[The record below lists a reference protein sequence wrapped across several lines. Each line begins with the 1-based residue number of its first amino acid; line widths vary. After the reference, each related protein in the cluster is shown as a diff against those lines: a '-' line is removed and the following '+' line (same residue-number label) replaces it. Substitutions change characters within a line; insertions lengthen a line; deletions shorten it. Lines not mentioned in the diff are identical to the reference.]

1 MKRALRGL
9 MWVMLSTALVVMAPR
24 ALAQRPPDQAP
35 VDVGQD
41 FNLSWDRSAVPSMIE
56 LVPQKT
62 VIANDRTGL
71 DGYGKLFYTCV
82 SSADTQQGRCPT
94 SDTMDPAANRASTI
108 ALQFREKRSGMR
120 IDVDVEGELL
130 RIQPTAAC
138 FSDYWDQTAHYLWSS
153 QTAECNFRDPAGT
166 ALGLRIQQRELE
178 KLVAG
183 HWVATLSID
192 LRKPPSQLLLKNDFR
207 LELAITDRDAVAIY
221 FPQFDEI
228 APHVGMNLRYDPIAQ
243 TVGGGTTVD
252 MCLYDGLGSQA
263 AYLGVT
269 VRDSGARAPGPL
281 GFSAWHRDSGGSGDS
296 ERLDYTVT
304 LDHSGALIPMRNGIE
319 EQLTGIDSAKL
330 KLVLLPGMSQPVFCV
345 HTPLRL
351 NMPRVPIAE
360 KQPGYYRGDLKVEL
374 RVPTGVP

>member
-24 ALAQRPPDQAP
+24 AFAQRLPETHPSSIKEKKT
-35 VDVGQD
+35 
-41 FNLSWDRSAVPSMIE
+41 LSYDRGSSPGGIELLARRTLAGYSTDASYGYGRIHLTCRSAADS
-56 LVPQKT
+56 
-62 VIANDRTGL
+62 AN
-71 DGYGKLFYTCV
+71 
-82 SSADTQQGRCPT
+82 GRCPVA
-94 SDTMDPAANRASTI
+94 DTGETGTGFTNIPLRFTEA
-108 ALQFREKRSGMR
+108 RSGMQTDVIVR
-120 IDVDVEGELL
+120 GTLQRAYGNGVCYRDLWNDVDRAISSSFSATCVRDGAVGTGLELG
-130 RIQPTAAC
+130 IPV
-138 FSDYWDQTAHYLWSS
+138 S
-153 QTAECNFRDPAGT
+153 
-166 ALGLRIQQRELE
+166 ELSR
-178 KLVAG
+178 LVAG
-183 HWVATLSID
+183 HWTA
-192 LRKPPSQLLLKNDFR
+192 QLLLDLRTESAGTAVSTYEFNFD
-207 LELAITDRDAVAIY
+207 LTITDQNAVAIY

-281 GFSAWHRDSGGSGDS
+281 GFSAWHRDSGGSGES

-304 LDHSGALIPMRNGIE
+304 LDHNGAQVPMRNGVE
-319 EQLTGIDSAKL
+319 EQLTGIDSARL

-345 HTPLRL
+345 PTPLRL
-351 NMPRVPIAE
+351 EMPRVPIAE

>member
-1 MKRALRGL
+1 MKRTIRGL

-24 ALAQRPPDQAP
+24 AFAQRPPETHP
-35 VDVGQD
+35 VSTHQD
-41 FNLSWDRSAVPSMIE
+41 IVLSWDRSALPGDVEIQAPRTLIAYDHLDVGRQYGALH
-56 LVPQKT
+56 LVCESNSDSRRG
-62 VIANDRTGL
+62 A
-71 DGYGKLFYTCV
+71 
-82 SSADTQQGRCPT
+82 CPT
-94 SDTMDPAANRASTI
+94 EGDDRFLVGLHELRLTFKESRSQATLELAVLGGVQRAM
-108 ALQFREKRSGMR
+108 SGR
-120 IDVDVEGELL
+120 
-130 RIQPTAAC
+130 AC
-138 FSDYWDQTAHYLWSS
+138 LGDFWQNGQYAPWSS
-153 QTAECNFRDPAGT
+153 YGVPCASDIPVGTGYQLHLPAK
-166 ALGLRIQQRELE
+166 EVE

-183 HWVATLSID
+183 TWTASLS
-192 LRKPPSQLLLKNDFR
+192 
-207 LELAITDRDAVAIY
+207 LELRSPSTKNLATFSYELSFTVTDHNAVAIY

-228 APHVGMNLRYDPIAQ
+228 APHVGMNLRYDPIAH
-243 TVGGGTTVD
+243 TIGGGTTVD

-304 LDHSGALIPMRNGIE
+304 LDHNGAQVPMRNGVE
-319 EQLTGIDSAKL
+319 EQLTGIDSARL

-345 HTPLRL
+345 PTPLRL
-351 NMPRVPIAE
+351 EMPRVPIAE